1 MESVEET
8 LKGQELDEEDS
19 LSLPDTKVPTPDL
32 IMRSRKANKR
42 VTLNV
47 GGVR

>member
-1 MESVEET
+1 MESVEEN
-8 LKGQELDEEDS
+8 LKGKELDKEDS
-19 LSLPDTKVPTPDL
+19 LSLPDTKIPTPDV
-32 IMRSRKANKR
+32 IMRSRKVNRR